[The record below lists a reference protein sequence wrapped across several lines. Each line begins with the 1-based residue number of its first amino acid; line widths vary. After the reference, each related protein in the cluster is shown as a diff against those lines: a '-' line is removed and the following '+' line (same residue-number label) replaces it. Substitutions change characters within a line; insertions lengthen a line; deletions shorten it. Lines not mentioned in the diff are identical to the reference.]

1 MATASFGGPW
11 TERKLEILR
20 LYLDAYTTALKSQ
33 GFQLIYIDAFAGAG
47 AWMPGSGYTSDD
59 YGDFQELQI
68 VSPRIALGIEDK
80 QFDKLMFVEKDPDNA
95 GRLMRLYGEFP
106 DRSIEIIN
114 KDANDELP
122 IICDRFGNYDRA
134 VVFLDPYATQVS
146 WDTVARLASTQKV
159 DCWILFPLMAITRM
173 MPRLGEPSDALAEHL
188 DRVFG
193 GREHWRNVIYRQN
206 PQLSMLDPEPEQQ
219 RPPGAERIANAYRK
233 RLESAFTRV
242 APTPRVFRNS
252 RNSPMFD
259 LMFAASNPRGSSIAV
274 GIADHILKN
283 W

>member
-1 MATASFGGPW
+1 MATSSFGGPW
-11 TERKLEILR
+11 TEQKLRILR
-20 LYLDAYTTALKSQ
+20 RYLDAYTTALKSR
-33 GFQLIYIDAFAGAG
+33 GFHLIYIDAFAGAG
-47 AWMPGSGYTSDD
+47 AWTPGSGYTSDD
-59 YGDFQELQI
+59 YGDFQKLRDGSPLIALQI
-68 VSPRIALGIEDK
+68 QDK
-80 QFDKLMFVEKDPDNA
+80 PFDRLMFIEKDPDKA
-95 GRLMRLYGEFP
+95 GELMRLHGEFP
-106 DRSIEIIN
+106 NRNIEVIN
-114 KDANDELP
+114 KDANEELP
-122 IICDRFGNYDRA
+122 IICDRLGNYDRA

-159 DCWILFPLMAITRM
+159 DCWILFPLMAIARM
-173 MPRLGEPSDALAEHL
+173 MPTKEEPLERNKARLDS
-188 DRVFG
+188 VFG
-193 GREHWRNVIYRQN
+193 GRGHWEDIYE
-206 PQLSMLDPEPEQQ
+206 PSAQLSMLDPEPEQQ

-259 LMFAASNPRGSSIAV
+259 LMFAASNPRGASIAV

>member
-1 MATASFGGPW
+1 MAASSFGGPW

-20 LYLDAYTTALKSQ
+20 RYLDAYTTALKGQ

-47 AWMPGSGYTSDD
+47 AWLPSSGYTFDD
-59 YGDFQELQI
+59 YGDFQDLRDG
-68 VSPRIALGIEDK
+68 SPRIALQIQDK
-80 QFDKLMFVEKDPDNA
+80 PFDRLMFIEKDPDKA
-95 GRLMRLYGEFP
+95 GELMRLYGKFP
-106 DRSIEIIN
+106 DRNIVIMN

-122 IICDRFGNYDRA
+122 RICDRLENYHRA
-134 VVFLDPYATQVS
+134 VAFLDPYATQVS
-146 WDTVARLASTQKV
+146 WDTVARLATTQKV
-159 DCWILFPLMAITRM
+159 DCWILFPLSAIARM
-173 MPRLGEPSDALAEHL
+173 MPTKEEPLERNKASL

-193 GREHWRNVIYRQN
+193 GREYWENIYE
-206 PQLSMLDPEPEQQ
+206 PSAQLSMLDPEPEQQ
-219 RPPGAERIANAYRK
+219 RAPGAERIANAYRK
-233 RLESAFTRV
+233 RLESEFTRV

>member
-11 TERKLEILR
+11 TERKLEILGR
-20 LYLDAYTTALKSQ
+20 YLNAYTTALKDQ
-33 GFQLIYIDAFAGAG
+33 GFQLIYIDAFVGAG
-47 AWMPGSGYTSDD
+47 AWMPGSGYTHDD
-59 YGDFQELQI
+59 YGDFQEMRDGSPLIALQI
-68 VSPRIALGIEDK
+68 QDK
-80 QFDKLMFVEKDPDNA
+80 PFDRLMFVEKDPDKA
-95 GRLMRLYGEFP
+95 GELMRLYGKFP
-106 DRSIEIIN
+106 DRNIQVIN
-114 KDANDELP
+114 KDANTALP
-122 IICDRFGNYDRA
+122 QLCDGFQSRHRA
-134 VVFLDPYATQVS
+134 VAFLDPYATQVS
-146 WDTVARLASTQKV
+146 WDTVARLATTQKV

-173 MPRLGEPSDALAEHL
+173 MPTKEEPLERNKARL

-193 GREHWRNVIYRQN
+193 GRGHWEDIYE
-206 PQLSMLDPEPEQQ
+206 PSAQLSMLDPEPEQQ

-259 LMFAASNPRGSSIAV
+259 LMFAASNPRGAPIAV
-274 GIADHILKN
+274 DIANHILKN

>member
-1 MATASFGGPW
+1 MATSSFGGPW

-20 LYLDAYTTALKSQ
+20 RYLDAYTTALKDQ
-33 GFQLIYIDAFAGAG
+33 PFQLIYVDAFAGEG
-47 AWMPGSGYTSDD
+47 AWMPGSGYTSAD
-59 YGDFQELQI
+59 YGDFQGLRDG
-68 VSPRIALGIEDK
+68 SPLIALRIQDK
-80 QFDKLMFVEKDPDNA
+80 RFDRLIFVEKDPNRA
-95 GRLMRLYGEFP
+95 GRLMRLHGDFP
-106 DRSIEIIN
+106 DRDIEIIS

-122 IICDRFGNYDRA
+122 RICDRLENYYRA
-134 VVFLDPYATQVS
+134 VVFLDPFATQVS
-146 WDTVARLASTQKV
+146 WDTVAKLAATQKV
-159 DCWILFPLMAITRM
+159 DCWILFPLMAIARM
-173 MPRLGEPSDALAEHL
+173 MPRQGEPSEALAEHL

-193 GREHWRNVIYRQN
+193 GREHWYNIIYRQS
-206 PQLSMLDPEPEQQ
+206 PQLSMFDPEPEQQ